1 MRYRLWAEAV
11 RGLGHW
17 PGNSERKGYRSP
29 AMPPRGRQP
38 WLSVPPV
45 GRLVKGRLNAR
56 LMIIEGK
63 RREAE
68 LRVSASTAARLPNG
82 SLRKWSINRC
92 LVVTTAHK
100 ARSMRGNRSN

>member
-1 MRYRLWAEAV
+1 
-11 RGLGHW
+11 
-17 PGNSERKGYRSP
+17 
-29 AMPPRGRQP
+29 MPPRGRQP
-38 WLSVPPV
+38 WLSVPPA
-45 GRLVKGRLNAR
+45 GRLVKGRLNAG

-68 LRVSASTAARLPNG
+68 LGVSASTAARLPNG